1 MMRATD
7 PNRSNDA
14 GLSLIEVVIAV
25 ALTLF
30 ITTAVYKAFDRTTK
44 QVTNLQAMI
53 DKQSAARNA
62 LSGIQSELRNAYS
75 GDESVPHVVTMTST
89 KISFYSADRSTPLSL
104 RQITYE
110 LKSGNLVRSMRTTT
124 NTYVSSP
131 MAWTWGTWSAE
142 RTVASGV
149 TNASVFT
156 YRDGAG
162 ATTAAKDEVKIV
174 DVTLTVKD
182 PKAPTN
188 QNPETFTT
196 SVRMRGV
203 G

>member
-1 MMRATD
+1 MMGTTD
-7 PNRSNDA
+7 PRRVNDD

-53 DKQSAARNA
+53 DKQSAARTA

-75 GDESVPHVVTMTST
+75 GDEATPHVVTMTAT
-89 KISFYSADRSTPLSL
+89 KISFFTADRETPLHL

-124 NTYVSSP
+124 NTYVKSP
-131 MAWTWGTWSAE
+131 MAWTWGAWSVE

-149 TNASVFT
+149 KNTTVFA

-162 ATTAAKDEVKIV
+162 VSTTANDEVKIV

-182 PKAPTN
+182 ARAPSN